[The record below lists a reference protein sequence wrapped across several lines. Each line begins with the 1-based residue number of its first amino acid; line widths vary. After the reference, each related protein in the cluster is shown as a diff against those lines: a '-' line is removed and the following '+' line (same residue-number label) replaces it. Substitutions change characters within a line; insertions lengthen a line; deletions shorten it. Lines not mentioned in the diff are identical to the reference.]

1 MATTASS
8 VTSTS
13 NLDVNSIVTQLMVV
27 ERQPIDK
34 LNLKEVSYQAKL
46 TAYGTVKG
54 AVSSFESAVSSLN
67 STAKFQSLK
76 ATPSDATVF
85 SASASSIAVAGTHSL
100 EVTSLAQSQKLI
112 ADAVAS
118 STAAIGAAVTTTLTF
133 DFGTIAGTLVP
144 YNSVADT
151 GGTYNA
157 GATFT
162 DNGEDSYNITINS
175 DNNSLQG
182 IRDAINAAKMGV
194 TATIV
199 NDGSDTPYRLSLSSD
214 NLGETNSMRI
224 LVSGDTDIGNLLAHD
239 PEGTQKLAETATASN
254 ANLKVDGVAV
264 SKTSNSVSDVIQG
277 VTLNLLKE
285 TTTPVSLTV
294 ARDTSSIS
302 TSVASFVKAYND
314 LAAVLKDLSSYDPNA
329 KKGAILQG
337 DGTVRTMQ
345 AQLRGILGSSVSTS
359 IDGLSA
365 LSDIGVAFQKDGS
378 LALDQTK
385 LDTAMKNHF
394 SDIATLF
401 SSETGYLTSLKS
413 WTTSLLAGDG
423 PLANRTEGIGRS
435 IKDIGKRRA
444 EMESRLITIEKRYR
458 TQFTALDSMLSS
470 MNNTS
475 TYLSQQL
482 AQLSNNN

>member
-1 MATTASS
+1 MANAASS
-8 VTSTS
+8 VSSTS

-27 ERQPIDK
+27 ERQPINK
-34 LNLKEVSYQAKL
+34 LNLKEASYQAKL

-54 AVSSFESAVSSLN
+54 AVSSFQSAVSSLN

-76 ATPSDATVF
+76 ATPYDTSIFT
-85 SASASSIAVAGTHSL
+85 ASATSIAVAGNYSV
-100 EVTSLAQSQKLI
+100 EVDSLAQSQKLI
-112 ADAVAS
+112 ADGVVS
-118 STAAIGAAVTTTLTF
+118 STEAIGGAGTTTLTF

-144 YNSVADT
+144 YDSDADT

-199 NDGSDTPYRLSLSSD
+199 NDGSNTPYRLSLSSD
-214 NLGETNSMRI
+214 SLGEEHSMRI
-224 LVSGDTDIGNLLAHD
+224 LVSGDNVISNLLAHD
-239 PEGTQKLAETATASN
+239 PEGTQKLAETVTASN
-254 ANLKVDGVAV
+254 ANLKVNGVAV
-264 SKTSNSVSDVIQG
+264 SKTSNAVSDVVQG
-277 VTLNLLKE
+277 VTLNLLKV
-285 TTTPVSLTV
+285 TTSPVSMTV
-294 ARDTSSIS
+294 ARDTSTIS

-314 LAAVLKDLSSYDPNA
+314 LSSVMKEVSSYDANA

-337 DGTVRTMQ
+337 DGTLRTMQ
-345 AQLRGILGSSVSTS
+345 AQLRDILGSSVSTS
-359 IDGLSA
+359 TGGLSS
-365 LSDIGVAFQKDGS
+365 LSEIGVAFQKDGT

-385 LDTAMKNHF
+385 LDAVMKTNF

-401 SSETGYLTSLKS
+401 SSETGYLTSLGT

-435 IKDIGKRRA
+435 IKDIGSRRA
-444 EMESRLITIEKRYR
+444 EMEHRLLTIEKRYR
-458 TQFTALDSMLSS
+458 VQFSALDVMLSG
-470 MNNTS
+470 MNSTS
-475 TYLSQQL
+475 LYLSQQL
-482 AQLSNNN
+482 AQISNNN